1 MINTRTL
8 GEYDRASIVSALDA
22 GTLEM
27 PLGPFSA
34 RIKGCE
40 PSLIDFLY
48 DTYRDVPVGTS
59 LSDVT
64 DIAINIRP
72 PSVFRKYVR
81 RQVIPDPGF
90 QVPAVPLPSQMSP
103 LAFEMGVNLVV
114 ALKCCRLVT
123 FHAGVVA
130 NDKGA
135 ILVSAGSGGGK
146 STLVSAL
153 MLEGY
158 RLFSDEFALLGMEKP
173 LLSSYP
179 RPVSLKN
186 ESIDIV
192 RELTGDEW
200 ISPVLSGT
208 PKGKIA
214 YRRARQDDIANVDGD
229 AKTKLILFP
238 SFNTSGEHY
247 ASRISSSEAMMRL
260 IPSSTNYHL
269 LGEAAYLS
277 LSKMVEGAEAYE
289 ISYGSTEES
298 LTIVRD
304 LAAGVDL

>member
-1 MINTRTL
+1 MTRTL
-8 GEYDRASIVSALDA
+8 SDYDRDGIVSALRA

-27 PLGPFSA
+27 LLGPFA
-34 RIKGCE
+34 TRIKGTE

-48 DTYRDVPVGTS
+48 DTYRDVPVSAS

-64 DIAINIRP
+64 DVAINIRP
-72 PSVFRKYVR
+72 PSWFRQYIR

-90 QVPAVPLPSQMSP
+90 QVPAVPLPSHMSP

-114 ALKCCRLVT
+114 ALKCCRLIT

-130 NDKGA
+130 SDKGA

-153 MLEGY
+153 MQEGY
-158 RLFSDEFALLGMEKP
+158 HLFSDEFALLGMENA
-173 LLSSYP
+173 LLASYP

-192 RELTGDEW
+192 KELAGKEW
-200 ISPVLSGT
+200 VSPVLSGT

-214 YRRARQDDIANVDGD
+214 YRRARPDDIENANGK
-229 AKTKLILFP
+229 AETKLILFP

-247 ASRISSSEAMMRL
+247 ASRVSSSEAMMRL

-277 LSKMVEGAEAYE
+277 LSKMVAEAEAYE

-304 LAAGVDL
+304 LAAGVGL